1 MSFTSTSFGGC
12 RGIEGTHVTDYVIG
26 AGQKIPDWPI
36 KITFL
41 GKAEAAIRLGNKT
54 RFELKPMI
62 MGFNTSNAILGLWF
76 SL

>member
-12 RGIEGTHVTDYVIG
+12 GGIERTHVTDYFIG

-36 KITFL
+36 KIAFL

-54 RFELKPMI
+54 RFGI
-62 MGFNTSNAILGLWF
+62 MGFNASDATLGLWF